1 MGKTTLKAD
10 TKNAWFYVAVLL
22 SVLQAVQYT
31 GAFIESLSSGTAA
44 IIAAAIPALIFILL
58 ALSVLLGAP
67 RGLKKTA
74 LSVGLLCI
82 YMAADVFGLITLLR
96 NTLSGGGILDI
107 ASFSVISVL
116 KAAVAIGY
124 AVLLIVYVLKCFGK
138 FDTRRPL
145 ITAACC
151 VLLLSWALIVLRRI
165 DNNSTV
171 INAIC
176 TVDLSNTLLSV
187 PLCITALTLSLKK

>member
-1 MGKTTLKAD
+1 M
-10 TKNAWFYVAVLL
+10 
-22 SVLQAVQYT
+22 
-31 GAFIESLSSGTAA
+31 
-44 IIAAAIPALIFILL
+44 
-58 ALSVLLGAP
+58 
-67 RGLKKTA
+67 
-74 LSVGLLCI
+74 
-82 YMAADVFGLITLLR
+82 
-96 NTLSGGGILDI
+96 DI

-138 FDTRRPL
+138 FETRRPL

-151 VLLLSWALIVLRRI
+151 VLLLSWVLIVLRRI

>member
-44 IIAAAIPALIFILL
+44 IIAAAIPAVIFILL

-74 LSVGLLCI
+74 LPVGLLCI

-116 KAAVAIGY
+116 KAVAIGY

>member
-1 MGKTTLKAD
+1 M
-10 TKNAWFYVAVLL
+10 
-22 SVLQAVQYT
+22 
-31 GAFIESLSSGTAA
+31 
-44 IIAAAIPALIFILL
+44 
-58 ALSVLLGAP
+58 
-67 RGLKKTA
+67 
-74 LSVGLLCI
+74 CI